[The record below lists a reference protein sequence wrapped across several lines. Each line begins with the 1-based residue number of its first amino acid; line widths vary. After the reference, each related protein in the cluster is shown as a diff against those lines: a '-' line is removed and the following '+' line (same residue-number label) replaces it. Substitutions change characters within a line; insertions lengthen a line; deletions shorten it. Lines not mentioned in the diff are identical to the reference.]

1 MRNVGVIV
9 FIIGLLL
16 LILSAKVIDFI
27 GVIGI
32 AFGLFAFFA
41 PDKASGLVD
50 KFRTKKTDNR

>member
-1 MRNVGVIV
+1 MQKVGVIF

-16 LILSAKVIDFI
+16 LVLSAKVIDFI
-27 GVIGI
+27 GIIGM

-50 KFRTKKTDNR
+50 KFRTKKTDNG